1 MFQKFFM
8 QPMNALLFIE
18 KCSFHFNEWMK
29 VLEHVMVMTGLSTSR
44 QKVVSSSIQ
53 HVRSNFSL
61 TLGWSGMHQKVKD
74 TEKKSGCKNEKR
86 IIDFEIHSDTF
97 LFPLLH
103 YFTKKIQRIT
113 KSQKPFALD
122 KNKLF
127 FPFHIH
133 MLTFCRNSLIF

>member
-1 MFQKFFM
+1 
-8 QPMNALLFIE
+8 
-18 KCSFHFNEWMK
+18 
-29 VLEHVMVMTGLSTSR
+29 MTGLSTSR

-86 IIDFEIHSDTF
+86 IIDFEIHLDTF

-103 YFTKKIQRIT
+103 YFTKKIQ
-113 KSQKPFALD
+113 
-122 KNKLF
+122 KNNLISK
-127 FPFHIH
+127 
-133 MLTFCRNSLIF
+133 TFCIG